1 MNNKKVII
9 FTSAALLSGFFI
21 YKFYK
26 KNKNTKNTIEIPN
39 GKKLP
44 LNTIEEIIEK
54 LKKSITIGF
63 VL

>member
-9 FTSAALLSGFFI
+9 FTSAALLSGFLI

-26 KNKNTKNTIEIPN
+26 KNKNIKNTIEIPN
-39 GKKLP
+39 GNKLP

-63 VL
+63 VF